1 MDSESAPDNHEAGP
15 VQSPGTTVPRHA
27 FEALSSPSPN
37 GGGRRGLFVIS
48 LDFEQVWGVRHL
60 WRLSDQVSRLVGA
73 RTIVL
78 SLLDIF
84 RDYGIHA
91 TWAVVGFLFFDSG
104 AGLRAHLPALRP
116 RYANPRLCPYQDLP
130 PSGARESPE
139 SIFFA
144 RSLISRIAG
153 TPHQEIGTHTLS
165 HYYCLEPGQD
175 MESFSA
181 DLSCAVAVAREFGVE
196 VRSLV
201 FPKNQCRPDYLKVC
215 ADHGIVAY
223 RGNPGSWLYRPNP
236 DRKQQMLAR
245 RLGRLLDAYVPVA
258 STLSESLPLS
268 AASLPLN
275 VPASR
280 FLRPYM
286 PSLRL
291 LEPLRLARIMG
302 EMTFAARAGRLYHLW
317 WHPHDF
323 GVDPQANLRLLRL
336 VLGHYKR
343 LNAQYR
349 FQSMNMVEAAADAL
363 LPQRAGKVEFQASN
377 GLTAAIPRSAVHSLP
392 PLSKS

>member
-1 MDSESAPDNHEAGP
+1 M
-15 VQSPGTTVPRHA
+15 
-27 FEALSSPSPN
+27 
-37 GGGRRGLFVIS
+37 IS

-60 WRLSDQVSRLVGA
+60 PRLSSQLSRLVEA

-104 AGLRAHLPALRP
+104 AELRAHLPVVRP
-116 RYANPRLCPYQDLP
+116 RYADPRLCPYQDLP
-130 PSGARESPE
+130 PSGTRESPE

-175 MESFSA
+175 IESFSA
-181 DLSCAVAVAREFGVE
+181 DLSCAGAIASEFGVE
-196 VRSLV
+196 VKSLV
-201 FPKNQCRPDYLKVC
+201 FPKNQCRPDYLRVC
-215 ADHGIVAY
+215 ADHGIIAY
-223 RGNPGSWLYRPNP
+223 RGNPDSWLYRPNP
-236 DRKQQMLAR
+236 DRKQQMLPR
-245 RLGRLLDAYVPVA
+245 RLGRLLDAYVPVTRA
-258 STLSESLPLS
+258 LSQSLPLGT
-268 AASLPLN
+268 ASLPLN

-291 LEPLRLARIMG
+291 LEPLRVARIMR
-302 EMTFAARAGRLYHLW
+302 EMTFAARTGRLYHLW

-323 GVDPQANLRLLRL
+323 GVDPQANLRVLRL
-336 VLGHYKR
+336 VLDHYKR

-349 FQSMNMVEAAADAL
+349 FHSMNMVEAAADAL
-363 LPQRAGKVEFQASN
+363 LPHPAVGKVEFQAPD
-377 GLTAAIPRSAVHSLP
+377 GLTAAIPKSAAQSLP
-392 PLSKS
+392 PLSNS